1 MKLHGWATLLSRHR
15 LVRLWWIATALV
27 GLCGQRA
34 DATRGFSLDTPATAL
49 RALAFTCQNAELSV
63 RPAISETPEISAD
76 TLDIDAWYVTE
87 IIPLGLDDDGQH
99 LELVTFLAPRSVLG
113 ELAPTST
120 RAGPSVAP
128 EPTSPRLRSP
138 RTHTPSFLHRQI
150 PPRVGIV
157 T

>member
-49 RALAFTCQNAELSV
+49 RALA
-63 RPAISETPEISAD
+63 PAISETPEISAD